1 MKATFDI
8 PDEIYRRAK
17 ARSAMEGRPLR
28 AVAIELFESW
38 LAEAPTPDPGRT
50 PAASGTRSDGAPW
63 ARIARP
69 YLRSGMSHDLDDIRR
84 SIAEGRS
91 ARS

>member
-28 AVAIELFESW
+28 AVAIELFEGW
-38 LAEAPTPDPGRT
+38 LAEDQTHDPGRV
-50 PAASGTRSDGAPW
+50 AATSGTRFDNAPW
-63 ARIARP
+63 AEIARP
-69 YLRSGMSHDLDDIRR
+69 YLRRGMSHDLDEIRR
-84 SIAEGRS
+84 SIAEGRAAES
-91 ARS
+91 

>member
-28 AVAIELFESW
+28 AVVIQAQIQK
-38 LAEAPTPDPGRT
+38 
-50 PAASGTRSDGAPW
+50 
-63 ARIARP
+63 
-69 YLRSGMSHDLDDIRR
+69 
-84 SIAEGRS
+84 
-91 ARS
+91 